1 MRRIVDTAYGADA
14 DGNRGITRI
23 SYEIEAEDE
32 PQIKEQVQEYLDE
45 CGEAEDPS
53 EDLDIVLFDPVTDE
67 EVYFTIRVKDYTN
80 RPLAGSSDSSSSCGG
95 E

>member
-14 DGNRGITRI
+14 DGNRGVTRI

-45 CGEAEDPS
+45 CS
-53 EDLDIVLFDPVTDE
+53 EDNDPDSELEIVLFDPVTNE
-67 EVYFTIRVKDYTN
+67 EVYFTVRVKDYV
-80 RPLAGSSDSSSSCGG
+80 
-95 E
+95 

>member
-32 PQIKEQVQEYLDE
+32 PQIKEQVQEYVSSLNED
-45 CGEAEDPS
+45 EDPDDTVEVVLIDSIS
-53 EDLDIVLFDPVTDE
+53 EE
-67 EVYFTIRVKDYTN
+67 EVYFTVRVKDYV
-80 RPLAGSSDSSSSCGG
+80 
-95 E
+95 

>member
-32 PQIKEQVQEYLDE
+32 SQIKEQVQEYVSSLNE
-45 CGEAEDPS
+45 NEDPDDTV
-53 EDLDIVLFDPVTDE
+53 EVVLIDPIDE
-67 EVYFTIRVKDYTN
+67 IEVYFTVRVKDYV
-80 RPLAGSSDSSSSCGG
+80 
-95 E
+95 

>member
-1 MRRIVDTAYGADA
+1 MRRIVDTTYGADA

-45 CGEAEDPS
+45 CGEDNAPDS
-53 EDLDIVLFDPVTDE
+53 ELEIVLFDPMTDE
-67 EVYFTIRVKDYTN
+67 EVYFTVRVKDYV
-80 RPLAGSSDSSSSCGG
+80 
-95 E
+95 